1 MIQGDF
7 KTCKGCGESLH
18 LSCFSKHAKNK
29 DGLQGHCKVCNKF
42 SSKKWNANNKDL
54 LALKR
59 IKDRARDN
67 GLLFDL
73 EVQDVTPPPICPG
86 FGFALERSTNGKPTK
101 FSPSVDRIDPTKGYT
116 KDNVQ
121 VISNLAN
128 AMKQNA
134 TKEELIVFAKWIL
147 KTYGEN
153 E

>member
-1 MIQGDF
+1 
-7 KTCKGCGESLH
+7 
-18 LSCFSKHAKNK
+18 
-29 DGLQGHCKVCNKF
+29 V
-42 SSKKWNANNKDL
+42 
-54 LALKR
+54 
-59 IKDRARDN
+59 
-67 GLLFDL
+67 
-73 EVQDVTPPPICPG
+73 

-134 TKEELIVFAKWIL
+134 TKEELIVFAKWVL